1 MSAARRSAGAP
12 AAAFAAAIALSFASP
27 ARSAGAGSA
36 TLPAGRAVWT
46 PPEVAAEH
54 LTLADAIRLTLE
66 NAPALQLARQNVTFA
81 RGRLR
86 EATGA
91 FDTLVQ
97 FMPKAERD
105 IGVLYGSQLDF
116 EVLVRRQA
124 VQTTLTALQ
133 QLGTGIAQD
142 IQNGMNQGRA
152 TPACTGLTVYVNNNV
167 VCIDPKSSLGIADI
181 AFQNTLSGL
190 ATHGSEGSAASSY
203 APIQKTYNDVT
214 LQALQQLSATS
225 LAEVPKLQNDLF
237 LLGPVPKDTIV
248 DTLDLPLSLVF
259 AFRNGWTL
267 GPLLSLDGSHPS
279 YVGKPN
285 YAALGGQGQPAKY
298 TANAWLALTAPLARG
313 GGFAAAAPER
323 AARFDLDAALET
335 LAQAGAT
342 AVYTTT
348 LAYWDLAAAQER
360 LALLE
365 RSAALQR
372 RILELSSAL
381 VEGDEIPRADLDQI
395 RARTADGDAALE
407 AGRHD
412 LVAARVALAVAIGLS
427 VRDLATA
434 PLAGEGLPDLGP
446 EGAAALP
453 DLAVLLEKA
462 RNGRADIRAASRLE
476 ESSRVLEQ
484 AACHDLAPLLN
495 LSLQVGV
502 QSFKEDNNHG
512 AYWLEGYGRAIG
524 GRYTG
529 PNVVLALNL
538 QIPTKNDAARGR
550 YVQAQALAE
559 QAAISSRN
567 VTRQVDAGT
576 ADAAGALKRA
586 LREIAARTA
595 AADDYEKTMTNALD
609 QFRGGEITI
618 LNAIVTER
626 DVTNGRLDLVAA
638 RRTVAGDVSRLR
650 YQTGSL
656 LPYRR
661 TADDVVFGEAE
672 PRSVRFDA
680 AP

>member
-1 MSAARRSAGAP
+1 MKAACRFAGVP
-12 AAAFAAAIALSFASP
+12 AAALAAVAALALAVPVRSASAASVASP
-27 ARSAGAGSA
+27 A
-36 TLPAGRAVWT
+36 GRTAWT
-46 PPEVAAEH
+46 PPEVAAER

-66 NAPALQLARQNVTFA
+66 NAPALQIARQNAALA
-81 RGRLR
+81 RGRLQETR
-86 EATGA
+86 GA
-91 FDTLVQ
+91 FDTLLQ
-97 FMPKAERD
+97 FTPKAERD
-105 IGVLYGSQLDF
+105 IGVLRGSQLDF
-116 EVLVRRQA
+116 ELLVRRQA

-142 IQNGMNQGRA
+142 IQNGMNQGRE

-167 VCIDPKSSLGIADI
+167 VCIDPTSTLGIADI
-181 AFQNTLSGL
+181 AFQHTLSGL
-190 ATHGSEGSAASSY
+190 ASHGSEGSTASSY

-237 LLGPVPKDTIV
+237 LLGPVPNDTLV

-279 YVGKPN
+279 YLGKPN

-323 AARFDLDAALET
+323 AARFNLDAALES

-395 RARTADGDAALE
+395 RARTADGEAALE
-407 AGRHD
+407 AGRQE
-412 LVAARVALAVAIGLS
+412 LVAARVALSIAIGLS
-427 VRDLATA
+427 VRDLSTA

-453 DLAVLLEKA
+453 DLALLLEKA
-462 RNGRADIRAASRLE
+462 RNGRADIRAARRLE
-476 ESSRVLEQ
+476 ESSRVLEG

-512 AYWLEGYGRAIG
+512 AYWPDGYGRAIG

-529 PNVVLALNL
+529 PNVVLALKL
-538 QIPTKNDAARGR
+538 QVPTKNDGARGR

-567 VTRQVDAGT
+567 VARQADAGT
-576 ADAAGALKRA
+576 TDAAGALKRA
-586 LREIAARTA
+586 LREVAARSA
-595 AADDYEKTMTNALD
+595 AADEYEKSMTNALE

-638 RRTVAGDVSRLR
+638 RRTYAGDVSRLR

-661 TADDVVFGEAE
+661 SADEVVFGEAE
-672 PRSVRFDA
+672 PRGLRFDS